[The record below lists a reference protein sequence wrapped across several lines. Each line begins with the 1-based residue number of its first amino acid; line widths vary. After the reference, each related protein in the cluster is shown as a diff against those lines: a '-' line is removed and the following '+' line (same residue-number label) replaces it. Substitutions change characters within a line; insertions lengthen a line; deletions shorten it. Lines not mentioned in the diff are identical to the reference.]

1 MLITI
6 LSEKIYDLSNGN
18 LIASILLSSKANIDL
33 NVYQYAIK
41 ALSNVL
47 ETQDPETVFHLIN
60 EVRLQS
66 GFSQLAD
73 ISLVS
78 DALNDLKAYYLQT
91 IKDLF
96 KRLSSDDI
104 SSIMSELAIK

>member
-1 MLITI
+1 MPAVAEVFLICHI
-6 LSEKIYDLSNGN
+6 RIKISEFL
-18 LIASILLSSKANIDL
+18 
-33 NVYQYAIK
+33 
-41 ALSNVL
+41 NVL

-60 EVRLQS
+60 EMRLQS

-91 IKDLF
+91 IKP
-96 KRLSSDDI
+96 KS
-104 SSIMSELAIK
+104 